1 MQRRDAVRLIP
12 LTLAGIGNLV
22 GNTFAEQSCSMCKD
36 SGQMPGIPA
45 MAYQQNVLDM
55 LRWIRESQS
64 EKLLESAYAI
74 ARTLRKGNTFWLN
87 WDQGHGTNSEMYPGR
102 PGMPLF
108 CTHGYDPGK
117 AKNGDLLMASRILSK
132 EGFEDLAKKKD
143 IIVIGSPSP
152 WSGDNHDFENI
163 REDIQPMKIR
173 PYADI
178 WIETNITSQGAIMKI
193 PGMPAPIGPISGPL
207 YMTLMWM
214 VLADVCRILSIE
226 GKPVNVDGDEP
237 KLSGDRVAW
246 ENLADP
252 LMDNYLEEIGREME
266 LIGAELGDVRKIA
279 SMAVDTLL
287 NGGTVYY
294 YSRYSYTFATET
306 TGRRGGF
313 AFARALSDGKIDGTS
328 KDCVIMG
335 VYQPDDEVDL
345 KNLREF
351 KKRGMRVASIGP
363 VTRDFQMPQGDCV
376 HKEVEVHAGRMMD
389 TYGLFAIPG
398 FERKVCPTSGVLMFA
413 INWTISLE
421 IIEQIRQRTGGNIP
435 GVNLSGALKYGNG
448 FNSRIRSMA
457 NDRGY

>member
-12 LTLAGIGNLV
+12 MTLAGIGSLV
-22 GNTFAEQSCSMCKD
+22 RKTVAEPP
-36 SGQMPGIPA
+36 SGAYSAPGQVLGVPA
-45 MAYQQNVLDM
+45 LAYQKNVLDM
-55 LRWIRESQS
+55 LRWIRENQS
-64 EKLLESAYAI
+64 EKLLESSYAI

-102 PGMPLF
+102 HGLPLF
-108 CTHGYDPGK
+108 CSQGYNPGQ
-117 AKNGDLLMASRILSK
+117 AKKGDLLMASRILSN
-132 EGFEDLAKKKD
+132 EGFEDLAKKD
-143 IIVIGSPSP
+143 IFVIGSPSP
-152 WSGDNHDFENI
+152 WSGDARGFENI

-173 PYADI
+173 PHADI
-178 WIETNITSQGAIMKI
+178 WIETNITSIGPIIKI

-214 VLADVCRILSIE
+214 IFADVCRILSIE
-226 GKPVNVDGDEP
+226 GKPVKVDGDEP
-237 KLSGDRVAW
+237 ALKGDQVPW
-246 ENLADP
+246 EQLADP
-252 LMDNYLEEIGREME
+252 LLDNYLEEIGREME

-294 YSRYSYTFATET
+294 YSRYSYTFATEN

-313 AFARALSDGKIDGTS
+313 SFARALSDGKIDGTA

-363 VTRDFQMPQGDCV
+363 VTRDFQIPEGPCV
-376 HKEVEVHAGRMMD
+376 HKEVEVHAGQMMD

-398 FERKVCPTSGVLMFA
+398 FERKVCPTSGVLMFT
-413 INWTISLE
+413 INWTVSLE
-421 IIEQIRQRTGGNIP
+421 IIEQIRQRTGGNVP
-435 GVNLSGALKYGNG
+435 GVNFSGALKWGNG
-448 FNSRIRSMA
+448 FNSRVRSMA